1 MQTLK
6 VHHPLVYSATSSQTL
21 ATGCTVQCFHQPA
34 MNPTWIFSP
43 YVCVC
48 LFAGPNMDIRSFL
61 GKGNVLDGSR
71 QSSKAA
77 ATTKSAAIKNPSSM
91 VTNSAAFSSNAPSSP
106 ESHDA
111 GVTKGN
117 STGRNGLTNS
127 DVPFNLEGWSGGIWT
142 PAKNASDSSSHVKLR
157 NDGGEKRLPSNHSHS
172 KENGTAPKKM
182 WTVVETKKDKE
193 IKAKPTDQSGSA
205 GCILGSG
212 SNDGLNWLARMR
224 KQWTSA
230 DSDAAKSTS
239 SSTCQKA
246 QEVNSIEKQQSKLK
260 MSKICIP
267 LADLG
272 PQSDQNLS
280 GSSNKPTPATTVTL
294 PRDDSEA
301 VCVHPSDESFH
312 NSFHVSSCEEDNWP
326 TPEKYYTESKASST
340 GQSKRKRTAIDLT
353 SSDEEDCDLPRAFK
367 HVKPSSKVKSDTFHD
382 SSGSDAD
389 NVFRLVKTKNKAPLE
404 DKIDIQKAGSLSP
417 TRSWFDA
424 VSSASG
430 KHTHGTNQNG
440 ASGPVPIMVTSTPT
454 HGYSFDSTTSEEN
467 AAENSVVVCPSCQ
480 VKVAAENINDHLDTC
495 LS

>member
-1 MQTLK
+1 
-6 VHHPLVYSATSSQTL
+6 
-21 ATGCTVQCFHQPA
+21 
-34 MNPTWIFSP
+34 
-43 YVCVC
+43 
-48 LFAGPNMDIRSFL
+48 MDIRSFL

-71 QSSKAA
+71 QSSKAT
-77 ATTKSAAIKNPSSM
+77 ATTKSAAITNPSST
-91 VTNSAAFSSNAPSSP
+91 VTKSAVLSSNAPSSP
-106 ESHDA
+106 ESHDVGA
-111 GVTKGN
+111 TKGN
-117 STGRNGLTNS
+117 STGRNGLTNF
-127 DVPFNLEGWSGGIWT
+127 DVEGWSGGIWT
-142 PAKNASDSSSHVKLR
+142 PAKNASDSSSDVKLR
-157 NDGGEKRLPSNHSHS
+157 NGGREKRLPSNDSHS
-172 KENGTAPKKM
+172 KENATAPKKT
-182 WTVVETKKDKE
+182 WTVVETKKDK
-193 IKAKPTDQSGSA
+193 AKPADQSGSA

-212 SNDGLNWLARMR
+212 SNDGLSWLARMR

-239 SSTCQKA
+239 SSTRQKA
-246 QEVNSIEKQQSKLK
+246 QAVNSIEKQQSKLK
-260 MSKICIP
+260 TSKICIL
-267 LADLG
+267 LADSG

-301 VCVHPSDESFH
+301 VCVRPSDESFH

-326 TPEKYYTESKASST
+326 TPEKYYAESKAAST

-367 HVKPSSKVKSDTFHD
+367 HVKPSSKVKSATFHD
-382 SSGSDAD
+382 SSGSDTD
-389 NVFRLVKTKNKAPLE
+389 HVFRLVKSKNKALLE
-404 DKIDIQKAGSLSP
+404 DKTDIGKADSLSP
-417 TRSWFDA
+417 TSSWFDA
-424 VSSASG
+424 LSNASV

-440 ASGPVPIMVTSTPT
+440 ASGPAPIMVTSTPT